1 MKIEVLSS
9 RWVNK
14 EHTNF
19 VAKIKVDG
27 SDEMGYYVATEVN
40 DSAEIHKYLLKQYR
54 SRKIIPNEFYEDPK
68 LIEEDVKSKRKALL
82 EETDYLM
89 MSDYPISDS
98 NRAKLSEYRQALRDI
113 TKQSG
118 YPNSVVWP
126 KLPSFV
132 K

>member
-9 RWVNK
+9 KWVNK

-19 VAKIKVDG
+19 VTKIKVNG
-27 SDEMGYYVATEVN
+27 SDEIGYYVATEMD
-40 DSAEIHKYLLKQYR
+40 DSAEIHKYLLQQYR
-54 SRKIIPNEFYEDPK
+54 SGKIIPNEFYEDPK

-89 MSDYPISDS
+89 MSDYHISDS